1 MKVDGIEYCFVTAS
15 HVAGGRDGLALECWR
30 SNDIVFEI
38 FRNDA
43 ALKLKVTLFEQDV
56 PFELVEHAVGIARD
70 LLGDLVL

>member
-43 ALKLKVTLFEQDV
+43 ALKLEVTLFEQDV
-56 PFELVEHAVGIARD
+56 PFDLVEHAVGIARSALSD
-70 LLGDLVL
+70 FVP

>member
-1 MKVDGIEYCFVTAS
+1 VKLNGTEYRFVIAS

-43 ALKLKVTLFEQDV
+43 ALKLEVTLFEQDV
-56 PFELVEHAVGIARD
+56 PFELVEHAVGITRD
-70 LLGDLVL
+70 LLGDFVL